1 MAPTIQGV
9 HVTILAMTT
18 TTRPAYLIPHTHW
31 DREWYRTFQQFRL
44 DLVRVVD
51 GVLDTLESDP
61 TFTHFMLDGQTI
73 VLDDY
78 LAIRPERAAQLRRHI
93 ADGRLGVGPWYCH
106 PDLFLVSGEA
116 IARNLMLGLRM
127 ARDYGRAMTTGYIPD
142 QFGHTGQ
149 TPQILDGFGIGS
161 AVLWRGVNARATHN
175 ESTWQASDGSAVF
188 LEFLAGS
195 YCNAQRLPLEPE
207 ALATRLRQLCNV
219 LAATAT
225 GPGVLL
231 MNGCDHLPVQAGLPT
246 ALAAANRL
254 LEGEWR
260 VEIASLDDAVERL
273 RADGHPDGV
282 TRGELRS
289 SATAHLLPGVLS
301 ARIPQVKQRNARAQL
316 LLERE
321 AEPYAA
327 WASLLGAAYPH
338 GELWEAW
345 RLLLQNQPHDS
356 VCGCSID
363 QVHREMGARYDGAEQ
378 IGAELVA
385 RAAGRLI
392 ARIDTRLPGDATV
405 SDEETTEAPIPV
417 VVFNGGDGTR
427 SERVKLTLELPAPT
441 GAYALVDERGAPVAH
456 AWTNAGGE
464 PTLVTG
470 VPRDTI
476 PAPDVIMSQVEG
488 NRMMGMGLQKLT
500 MRVEDDGLHV
510 EATVGE
516 NGIMSREEI
525 EALVHEVHRLLAETD
540 PAPVIMHV
548 HHNERHE
555 LRLLARDVPARGY
568 KTLWLRPTAEQ
579 DSDADGDGDAGATGT
594 PSDPRTI
601 ESELFTVR
609 ADEATGALTL
619 TDRRSGVVYGPC
631 NVFIDGGDA
640 GDSYTYAPPPDDTI
654 VARPAAPPT
663 ITAARD
669 ALGAS
674 LTIKQELVVPQ
685 GLDEGRFAR
694 SAETTTLPIES
705 VVTLTHGCPRVDIVT
720 TLTNSAHDHRLR
732 VAFDLPFATG
742 HVHAEQAFDVV
753 RRPIGIA
760 ADEAAVE
767 TPHEDP
773 VPEAPQQ
780 GFVLAHAEGRGIM
793 IASAGLPEY
802 VATTAGETTTIALT
816 LLRCVGWLSREDLP
830 TRRGGAG
837 PALETPEAQC
847 LGTHTYAY
855 SLIPLATEG
864 QDDDWRGAIADAH
877 HAVLPLRALTADPSA
892 GELPASASF
901 LSLDALGVVV
911 SAIKGA
917 EDGRGLVV
925 RLYNPTDAPATG
937 SLHLLWPVDT
947 VERLNLDER
956 TLETLHAGQST
967 AEVALDLAPHKIETL
982 RLVLA

>member
-1 MAPTIQGV
+1 M
-9 HVTILAMTT
+9 

-61 TFTHFMLDGQTI
+61 SFTHFMLDGQTI

-78 LAIRPERAAQLRRHI
+78 LAMRPDRAAQLRRHI

-142 QFGHTGQ
+142 QFGHIGQ
-149 TPQILDGFGIGS
+149 TPQILDGFDIGS
-161 AVLWRGVNARATHN
+161 AVLWRGVNARATRN
-175 ESTWQASDGSAVF
+175 ESTWEAPDGSAVL

-231 MNGCDHLPVQAGLPT
+231 MNGCDHLPVQAGLPA

-260 VEIASLDDAVERL
+260 VEIASLDEAVERL
-273 RADGHPDGV
+273 RANGQPDGA

-327 WASLLGAAYPH
+327 WASLLDAAYPH

-385 RAAGRLI
+385 RAAGRII
-392 ARIDTRLPGDATV
+392 ARIDTRLPDAAAV
-405 SDEETTEAPIPV
+405 PDEETPEAPIPV
-417 VVFNGGDGTR
+417 VVLNGGDGIR
-427 SERVKLTLELPAPT
+427 SERVVLTLELPAPT

-456 AWTNAGGE
+456 TWTNAGGE

-540 PAPVIMHV
+540 PAPVTMHV

-579 DSDADGDGDAGATGT
+579 DGAGDAGKAGI
-594 PSDPRTI
+594 PGDPRAI
-601 ESELFTVR
+601 ESALFTVR
-609 ADEATGALTL
+609 ADEATGALTI
-619 TDRRSGVVYGPC
+619 TDRRSGMAYGPC
-631 NVFIDGGDA
+631 NIFVDGGDA
-640 GDSYTYAPPPDDTI
+640 GDSYTYAPPPEDTI
-654 VARPAAPPT
+654 VTRPTAPPT

-669 ALGAS
+669 ELGAS
-674 LTIKQELVVPQ
+674 LTIRQEFIVPRA
-685 GLDEGRFAR
+685 LDEGRFAR
-694 SAETTTLPIES
+694 SDETTTLPIES
-705 VVTLTHGCPRVDIVT
+705 VVSLTHGCPRVDIVT
-720 TLTNSAHDHRLR
+720 TLTNNARDHRLR
-732 VAFDLPFATG
+732 VAFEAPFATD

-753 RRPIGIA
+753 HRPIGIA

-780 GFVLAHAEGRGIM
+780 GFVLAHAAGRGLL

-802 VATTAGETTTIALT
+802 VATAAGDTTTIALT

-855 SLIPLATEG
+855 SLIPLAADG
-864 QDDDWRGAIADAH
+864 GRDDAWRGAIADAH
-877 HAVLPLRALTADPSA
+877 HAVLPLRALTADPSE

-901 LSLDALGVVV
+901 LSLDAPGVVV
-911 SAIKGA
+911 SAIKAA
-917 EDGRGLVV
+917 EDGHGLVV

-937 SLHLLWPVDT
+937 SLRLLWPVGA
-947 VERLNLDER
+947 VKRLNLDER
-956 TLETLHAGQST
+956 TLETLYSGPPT
-967 AEVALDLAPHKIETL
+967 IEVALTLTPHKIETL
-982 RLVLA
+982 RLVPA

>member
-1 MAPTIQGV
+1 
-9 HVTILAMTT
+9 MTT

-61 TFTHFMLDGQTI
+61 AFTHFMLDGQTI

-78 LAIRPERAAQLRRHI
+78 LAMRPDRAAQLRRHI

-127 ARDYGRAMTTGYIPD
+127 ARGYGRAMTVGYIPD

-161 AVLWRGVNARATHN
+161 AVLWRGVNARATRN
-175 ESTWQASDGSAVF
+175 ESTWQAPDGSAVL

-231 MNGCDHLPVQAGLPT
+231 MNGCDHLPVQAGLPA
-246 ALAAANRL
+246 ALAAANSL
-254 LEGEWR
+254 LEGEWQ
-260 VEIASLDDAVERL
+260 VEIASLDEAIERL
-273 RADGHPDGV
+273 RAGGQPDGV

-301 ARIPQVKQRNARAQL
+301 ARIPQVKQRNARVQL

-385 RAAGRLI
+385 RAAGRII
-392 ARIDTRLPGDATV
+392 ARIDTRLPDVAAV
-405 SDEETTEAPIPV
+405 PDEETPEAPIPV
-417 VVFNGGDGTR
+417 VVLNGGDGIR
-427 SERVKLTLELPAPT
+427 SERVVLTLELPAPT

-456 AWTNAGGE
+456 TWTNAGGE

-540 PAPVIMHV
+540 PAPVTMHV

-579 DSDADGDGDAGATGT
+579 DGADDAGKAGI
-594 PSDPRTI
+594 PRDPRAI
-601 ESELFTVR
+601 ESALFTVR
-609 ADEATGALTL
+609 ADEATGALTI
-619 TDRRSGVVYGPC
+619 TDHRSGMAYGPC
-631 NVFIDGGDA
+631 NVFVDGGDA
-640 GDSYTYAPPPDDTI
+640 GDSYTYAPPPEDTI
-654 VARPAAPPT
+654 VTRPTAPPT

-669 ALGAS
+669 ELGAS
-674 LTIKQELVVPQ
+674 LTIRQEFIVPRA
-685 GLDEGRFAR
+685 LDEGRFAR
-694 SAETTTLPIES
+694 SDETTTLPIES
-705 VVTLTHGCPRVDIVT
+705 VVSLTHGCPRVDIVT
-720 TLTNSAHDHRLR
+720 TLTNNARDHRLR
-732 VAFDLPFATG
+732 VAFEAPFATD

-780 GFVLAHAEGRGIM
+780 GFVLAHAAGRGLL

-802 VATTAGETTTIALT
+802 VATAAGDTTTIALT

-855 SLIPLATEG
+855 SLIPLAADG
-864 QDDDWRGAIADAH
+864 GRDDAWRGAIADAH
-877 HAVLPLRALTADPSA
+877 HAVLPLRALTADPSE

-901 LSLDALGVVV
+901 LSLDAPGVVV
-911 SAIKGA
+911 SAIKAA
-917 EDGRGLVV
+917 EDGHGLVV

-937 SLHLLWPVDT
+937 SLRLLWPVGA
-947 VERLNLDER
+947 VKRLNLDER
-956 TLETLHAGQST
+956 TLETLYSGPPT
-967 AEVALDLAPHKIETL
+967 IEVALTLTPHKIETL
-982 RLVLA
+982 RLVPA

>member
-1 MAPTIQGV
+1 M
-9 HVTILAMTT
+9 

-61 TFTHFMLDGQTI
+61 AFTHFMLDGQTI

-78 LAIRPERAAQLRRHI
+78 LAMRPDRAAQLRRHI

-127 ARDYGRAMTTGYIPD
+127 ARGYGRAMTVGYIPD

-149 TPQILDGFGIGS
+149 TPQILDGFNIGS
-161 AVLWRGVNARATHN
+161 AVLWRGVNARATRN
-175 ESTWQASDGSAVF
+175 ESTWEAPDGSAVL

-231 MNGCDHLPVQAGLPT
+231 MNGCDHLPVQAGLPA

-260 VEIASLDDAVERL
+260 VEIASLDEAVERL
-273 RADGHPDGV
+273 RANGQPDGA

-327 WASLLGAAYPH
+327 WASLLDAAYPH

-385 RAAGRLI
+385 RAAGRII
-392 ARIDTRLPGDATV
+392 ARIDTRLPDAAAV
-405 SDEETTEAPIPV
+405 PDEETPEAPIPV
-417 VVFNGGDGTR
+417 VVLNGGDGIR
-427 SERVKLTLELPAPT
+427 SERVVLTLELPAPT

-488 NRMMGMGLQKLT
+488 NRMMGIGLQKLT

-540 PAPVIMHV
+540 PAPVTMHV

-568 KTLWLRPTAEQ
+568 KTLWLRPTTEQ
-579 DSDADGDGDAGATGT
+579 DGAGDAGKAGI
-594 PSDPRTI
+594 PGDPRAI
-601 ESELFTVR
+601 ESALFTVR
-609 ADEATGALTL
+609 ADEATGALTI
-619 TDRRSGVVYGPC
+619 TDRRSGMAYGPC
-631 NVFIDGGDA
+631 NVFVDGGDA
-640 GDSYTYAPPPDDTI
+640 GDSYTYAPPPEDTI
-654 VARPAAPPT
+654 VTRPTAPPT

-669 ALGAS
+669 ELGAS
-674 LTIKQELVVPQ
+674 LTIRQEFIVPRA
-685 GLDEGRFAR
+685 LDEGRFAR
-694 SAETTTLPIES
+694 SDETTTLPIES
-705 VVTLTHGCPRVDIVT
+705 VVSLTHGCPRVDIVT
-720 TLTNSAHDHRLR
+720 TLTNNARDHRLR
-732 VAFDLPFATG
+732 VAFEAPFATD

-760 ADEAAVE
+760 ADEAAME

-780 GFVLAHAEGRGIM
+780 GFVLAHAAGRGLL

-802 VATTAGETTTIALT
+802 VATAAGDTTTIALT

-855 SLIPLATEG
+855 SLIPLASDG
-864 QDDDWRGAIADAH
+864 GRDDAWRGAIADAH
-877 HAVLPLRALTADPSA
+877 HAVLPLRALTADPSE

-901 LSLDALGVVV
+901 LSLDAPGVVV
-911 SAIKGA
+911 SAIKAA
-917 EDGRGLVV
+917 EDGHGLVV
-925 RLYNPTDAPATG
+925 RLYNPTGAPATG
-937 SLHLLWPVDT
+937 SLRLLWPVGA
-947 VERLNLDER
+947 VKRLNLDER
-956 TLETLHAGQST
+956 TLETLYSGPPT
-967 AEVALDLAPHKIETL
+967 IEVALTLTPHKIETL
-982 RLVLA
+982 RLVPA